1 MSKKIQILMMGG
13 CLALALTACND
24 FLDREPDTI
33 VTDEQVFA
41 TESMIQSA
49 LANFYG
55 RVSWGQVF
63 TDEGSSYG
71 YLDEACFGGDVSTE
85 TGYSTDQWGVYPY
98 ALIRDMNKFLKGVRE
113 ATSLLQN
120 KKEQYEAEV
129 RFLRAW
135 AYFNMARC
143 YGGMPIVGDEIF
155 KYENDADVSKMQ
167 IPRSTEAEIY
177 DYVISECEFAARHL
191 DDVPSTNVHAA
202 RANKWVALTLK
213 QKAALYAGSLAKY
226 NNLVTPMIKTEGAE
240 VGIPAEMA
248 NHYYTIA
255 YETGQEIIESRKYK
269 LYDLEPK
276 DKAHNFYMA
285 TASKDNNPE
294 VIWAQDFAY
303 PGHTHTWS
311 QKACPKTISLAATE
325 NRCTPLLNLVEAFEY
340 IDNRDG
346 RLKDVD
352 QNGEYIFY
360 DHPGDIFNGKDP
372 RLKGTIICNGDYFN
386 GKYIGYQA
394 GIMTYQSNKWRTRTG
409 TPGQVDSDGD
419 TVTSVNGPQV
429 NMSWFANKT
438 GFNFR
443 KYLDEDQNGLS
454 AAHGSEIWF
463 VRFRYA
469 DVLLMAAEAAMEL
482 GKQDKAVQWVNEV
495 RARAGLNGLAEVT
508 LGDIEQERRVEF
520 ALENSRWWD
529 LRRWRRAHIVWDGS
543 DSGFQW
549 ALFPYRVKD
558 ARRPQNGKW
567 AYVRQKTS
575 MLRYSRIFE
584 HKNYYNFIHDSWV
597 VNNPKYVKNPY
608 Q

>member
-1 MSKKIQILMMGG
+1 MNKYLFLGTMT
-13 CLALALTACND
+13 CLALGLTACND
-24 FLDREPDTI
+24 FLEREPDTI
-33 VTDEQVFA
+33 VTDEQLFS
-41 TESMIQSA
+41 TESMVKSA

-71 YLDEACFGGDVSTE
+71 MLDEACFGGDVNTA
-85 TGYSTDQWGVYPY
+85 TGYDTDLWGVYPY
-98 ALIRDMNKFLKGVRE
+98 VLIRDMNKFLRGVRQ
-113 ATSLLQN
+113 ASSLMENN
-120 KKEQYEAEV
+120 KLQYEAEV
-129 RFLRAW
+129 RMLRAW

-143 YGGMPIVGDEIF
+143 YGGMPIVGDEVF
-155 KYENDADVSKMQ
+155 QYENDADVEKMQ
-167 IPRSTEAEIY
+167 IARSTEAQIY
-177 DYVISECEFAARHL
+177 DYIIAECDFAASHL
-191 DDVPSTNVHAA
+191 DDVPSNNIHAA
-202 RANKWVALTLK
+202 RANKWVVLTLK
-213 QKAALYAGSLAKY
+213 LKAALYAGSLAKY

-240 VGIPAEMA
+240 VGIPAELA
-248 NHYYTIA
+248 DHYYEIA
-255 YETGQEIIESRKYK
+255 LKTGREIINSKRYS
-269 LYDLEPK
+269 LYNLEPQ

-294 VIWAQDFAY
+294 VIWAQDFVA
-303 PGHTHTWS
+303 PDHTHTWS

-340 IDNRDG
+340 VDNRDG
-346 RLKDVD
+346 TLKDVD
-352 QNGEYIFY
+352 QNGDYIFY
-360 DHPGDIFNGKDP
+360 DHPGDIFKGKDP

-394 GIMTYQSNKWRTRTG
+394 GIMTYQSGKWRTRTG
-409 TPGQVDSDGD
+409 TLGQVDADGD

-429 NMSWFANKT
+429 NMSWFSNKT

-482 GKQDKAVQWVNEV
+482 GQQDDAVAWVNQV
-495 RARAGLNGLAEVT
+495 RARAGLAGLEQVT
-508 LGDIEQERRVEF
+508 LDDIEQERRVEF

-529 LRRWRRAHIVWDGS
+529 LRRWRRAHLVWDGS
-543 DSGFQW
+543 DSGLQW
-549 ALFPYRVKD
+549 ALFPYKVKD

-575 MLRYSRIFE
+575 MLRYSRVFE
-584 HKNYYNFIHDSWV
+584 YKNYYNFIHDDWV